1 MLTGIG
7 LEYQKEKF
15 IKIDNENFVKE
26 ALVVEGTVLDI
37 GFLKYLVRFEIIENA
52 DKTSIIRSTL
62 EYEVADEAASLA
74 STSTLAALA
83 EAITKYIK
91 VQKSAE
97 QTSKNKASHQI
108 HV

>member
-37 GFLKYLVRFEIIENA
+37 GFLKYLVRF
-52 DKTSIIRSTL
+52 
-62 EYEVADEAASLA
+62 
-74 STSTLAALA
+74 
-83 EAITKYIK
+83 
-91 VQKSAE
+91 
-97 QTSKNKASHQI
+97 
-108 HV
+108 